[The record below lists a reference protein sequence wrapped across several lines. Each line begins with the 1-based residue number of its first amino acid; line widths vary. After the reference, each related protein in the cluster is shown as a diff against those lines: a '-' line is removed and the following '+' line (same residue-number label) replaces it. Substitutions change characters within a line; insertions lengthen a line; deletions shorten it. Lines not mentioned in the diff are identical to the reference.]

1 MRNTWGL
8 PIVGLIAAAILAI
21 IVMGSHG
28 FNSDHLSEMEL
39 GAVAGALCFFIY
51 GIQGVV
57 SVLIDGEELKP
68 GKRAPHI
75 TGPLTIAIVVVSVLL
90 LIVAV
95 ALAYTLTSDYGVG
108 TIGLLAGAG
117 CFLLAGLLVGYKEA
131 LIGEE
136 GRFDRRDD
144 GVPW

>member
-68 GKRAPHI
+68 GKRAAHHR
-75 TGPLTIAIVVVSVLL
+75 TAYDRYRRCFS
-90 LIVAV
+90 
-95 ALAYTLTSDYGVG
+95 ALAHCCSRPRLHAD
-108 TIGLLAGAG
+108 L
-117 CFLLAGLLVGYKEA
+117 
-131 LIGEE
+131 
-136 GRFDRRDD
+136 
-144 GVPW
+144 